1 MTSKAD
7 TSNFKT
13 AIHTASG
20 HVQSTIAKTEQSA
33 LAAVDRVED
42 TVASVKSSLDNVK
55 ALGSQL
61 TDVVDNAGRATVSGV
76 VALNGSIMNYGK
88 DLIADSIDVGRK
100 TIETRSLKDAVELQ
114 TAFAERRIQAL
125 FQTAAQI
132 NSLAQDNVMAMW
144 KPFASLV
151 RTAGTQGATALTEAT
166 AEVAKAS
173 KFKSAA

>member
-1 MTSKAD
+1 MTNKAD

-55 ALGSQL
+55 AIGSQL

-88 DLIADSIDVGRK
+88 ELIADSIDVGRK
-100 TIETRSLKDAVELQ
+100 TIETRSIKDAVELH

-125 FQTAAQI
+125 FHTAAQI
-132 NSLAQDNVMAMW
+132 NTLAQDNVMAMW
-144 KPFASLV
+144 KPFATLV
-151 RTAGTQGATALTEAT
+151 RTAGTETDAKVNAAAT
-166 AEVAKAS
+166 EVAKAG
-173 KFKSAA
+173 KLKSAA